1 MTNHK
6 KYYADRFACYPDV
19 VDVISF
25 REMMG
30 GIGDTYARRLI
41 HEGRVKHIFIK
52 PHYWI
57 LLLAI
62 FLLYPNLSGS
72 ISRSCR
78 YLITSFRAI

>member
-30 GIGDTYARRLI
+30 GILMHGA
-41 HEGRVKHIFIK
+41 
-52 PHYWI
+52 
-57 LLLAI
+57 
-62 FLLYPNLSGS
+62 LSTKGELS
-72 ISRSCR
+72 ISLLSLTTGYSNSLSLTIC
-78 YLITSFRAI
+78 